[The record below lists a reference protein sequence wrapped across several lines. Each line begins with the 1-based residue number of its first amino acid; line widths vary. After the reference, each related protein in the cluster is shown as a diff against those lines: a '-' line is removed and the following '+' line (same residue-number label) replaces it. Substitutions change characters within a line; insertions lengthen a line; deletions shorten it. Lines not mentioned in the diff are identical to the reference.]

1 MTDAASTM
9 KISKPSITLKNRINH
24 FSCIAHIVHHID
36 HFLIE
41 NYDYTPPGSFIGKVG
56 KQLREFD
63 DRIGLM
69 MNALESLGISDNT
82 SETMVQRVPDSPIKI
97 MLVMSDSVLSVVKKP
112 QSTKAVIASHSLSG
126 GQRVSTTHSGDQ
138 TMICQFPN
146 SIFLPLLPK

>member
-69 MNALESLGISDNT
+69 MNALESLSIADNTFVMFTSDND
-82 SETMVQRVPDSPIKI
+82 PDGSGFANQ
-97 MLVMSDSVLSVVKKP
+97 DY
-112 QSTKAVIASHSLSG
+112 ASHVRFGTFG
-126 GQRVSTTHSGDQ
+126 G
-138 TMICQFPN
+138 
-146 SIFLPLLPK
+146 